1 MLRDLV
7 IKTRSC
13 RRFDQAVSIE
23 KQTLL
28 DLVDLARMSASGMNK
43 QPLKYILSWDKETND
58 LIFPHLGWAG
68 ALSDWP
74 GPAEGERPSAY
85 VVILGDTEI
94 SPSFGVDPGIA
105 AQTIMLGARE
115 KGLAGCMIGSAK
127 KEPLRKAL
135 SIPSRY
141 EIVLVLALGHP
152 AETII
157 IEAMG
162 DDGDYN
168 YWRDDEGQ
176 HHVPKRS
183 LEEIILS
190 DPE

>member
-1 MLRDLV
+1 MLCDLV

-23 KQTLL
+23 KQTLI
-28 DLVDLARMSASGMNK
+28 DLVDLARLSASGMNK
-43 QPLKYILSWDKETND
+43 QPLKYILSYDRKTND

-68 ALSDWP
+68 ALADWS

-85 VVILGDTEI
+85 IVILGDTDI
-94 SPSFGVDPGIA
+94 RPSFGVDPGIA
-105 AQTIMLGARE
+105 AQTMMLGARE
-115 KGLAGCMIGSAK
+115 NGLAGCMIGSAK
-127 KEPLRKAL
+127 TEPLRKAL

-168 YWRDDEGQ
+168 YWRDEEGQ

-183 LEEIILS
+183 LEEIIL
-190 DPE
+190 PGPK